1 MNAYAVETEAD
12 FFVIVAES
20 LADACAI
27 LTRSIPEDDVL
38 SIAPVGRV
46 ANIEIRREVMQ

>member
-1 MNAYAVETEAD
+1 MNAYAVETETD
-12 FFVIVAES
+12 IFVVIAES
-20 LADACAI
+20 LADAAAI
-27 LTRSIPEDDVL
+27 VTRSIPEEDVL